1 MKLSQIEIYL
11 GKKDPKLKKII
22 KENGH
27 IVFKPNNKHQFD
39 SLVEIVIAQ
48 FISTSAANSIFQK
61 IKDNFSSEY
70 LNEKH
75 FQNLN
80 INEIKNL
87 GLSTNKAK
95 TIKEL
100 SNLHLNKNIEDLSN
114 LNNKELNQAL
124 LSVFGVGPWSV
135 NMFEIFCMG
144 NLDIFSSKDAG
155 LRRAM
160 NLKRMVQKDSSF
172 STYDQYAK
180 KWKPYRTIASL
191 HLWKI
196 VD

>member
-11 GKKDPKLKKII
+11 SKKDPKLKKII

-100 SNLHLNKNIEDLSN
+100 SSLYLNKNIEDLSN

-124 LSVFGVGPWSV
+124 LSVFGIGPWSV

-160 NLKRMVQKDSSF
+160 NLKKMVRKDGSF
-172 STYDQYAK
+172 SRFDQYAK